1 MDRLPPFDQLT
12 VLRSELDDTF
22 QAGPEERKRR
32 KPFIIDE
39 ILEMLIMAYMYG
51 NEAGNTMLYGEEVV
65 DRPVLTDSGETDYS
79 ELNGPNRVID
89 IDTDDMNRA
98 VFKVV
103 AGKNWEQR
111 ITEYL
116 DDENGTVDDVIRVV
130 DTDMNRIYND
140 SILNVGERAEDEE
153 PEDGVAVKPTVMKT
167 WQTMLDDRV
176 REGHFVLE
184 GVTIPVDKRFWTIG
198 GDSARYPGDFTSPEL
213 NIGCRCRLKLTQA

>member
-1 MDRLPPFDQLT
+1 MDRLPPWDQLT
-12 VLRSELDDTF
+12 SLRTELDDTF

-32 KPFIIDE
+32 KPYIIDE

-51 NEAGNTMLYGEEVV
+51 NEAGNTMLYGSDVV
-65 DRPVLTDSGETDYS
+65 DQIVPEQ
-79 ELNGPNRVID
+79 EGPNRVID
-89 IDTDDMNRA
+89 IDTDDMNKA
-98 VFKVV
+98 VFRVIADKT
-103 AGKNWEQR
+103 WEQR
-111 ITEYL
+111 VSEYL

-153 PEDGVAVKPTVMKT
+153 PEDGGTVKPTVMKT

-176 REGHFVLE
+176 RMGHEVLE

>member
-1 MDRLPPFDQLT
+1 MDRLPPWDELSN
-12 VLRSELDDTF
+12 LRTELDDTF
-22 QAGPEERKRR
+22 QDGPEERKRR
-32 KPFIIDE
+32 KPYIIDE

-51 NEAGNTMLYGEEVV
+51 NEAGNTMLYGSDVV
-65 DRPVLTDSGETDYS
+65 DQIVPEQ
-79 ELNGPNRVID
+79 EGPNRVID
-89 IDTDDMNRA
+89 IDTDDMNRS

-153 PEDGVAVKPTVMKT
+153 PEDGGTVKPTVMKT